1 MHGEVHHFGVI
12 GLING
17 LAVLGD
23 IETNSHWDHITGD
36 AFEGPLAG
44 EKLDVWPI
52 RMTTVKASLIE
63 TPEIEIY
70 FSAYFSVWWWIN
82 QRWYPR
88 FISAERLLIPPPF
101 YLSMGKPIDPR
112 LPRQTQGLGV
122 IMGKHAKYYPVKSIP
137 KEGIKDN
144 WHGRNLH
151 VKLNGHDG
159 VPYAKWQDTG
169 ESPMQLLTRWYG
181 FSYTYPGCE
190 IWERATK
197 NQTGF

>member
-82 QRWYPR
+82 QR
-88 FISAERLLIPPPF
+88 
-101 YLSMGKPIDPR
+101 
-112 LPRQTQGLGV
+112 
-122 IMGKHAKYYPVKSIP
+122 
-137 KEGIKDN
+137 
-144 WHGRNLH
+144 
-151 VKLNGHDG
+151 
-159 VPYAKWQDTG
+159 
-169 ESPMQLLTRWYG
+169 
-181 FSYTYPGCE
+181 
-190 IWERATK
+190 
-197 NQTGF
+197 